1 MLKLGLFQLLWVQG
15 LDSLG
20 YTSMVKTLTRLT
32 LLIVLLGTL
41 GSCSKLNPLS
51 FLSGGG
57 TNVAANTQIGAENNQ
72 TVGVVTN
79 TRPVLR
85 VEAPVDKVVQD
96 SSTTKNTEIDP
107 LMLILLILGW
117 LAPSPNEMGRGIL
130 KLFRRK

>member
-57 TNVAANTQIGAENNQ
+57 TNVAANTQLGAENNQ
-72 TVGVVTN
+72 TVGVV
-79 TRPVLR
+79 
-85 VEAPVDKVVQD
+85 
-96 SSTTKNTEIDP
+96 
-107 LMLILLILGW
+107 
-117 LAPSPNEMGRGIL
+117 
-130 KLFRRK
+130 